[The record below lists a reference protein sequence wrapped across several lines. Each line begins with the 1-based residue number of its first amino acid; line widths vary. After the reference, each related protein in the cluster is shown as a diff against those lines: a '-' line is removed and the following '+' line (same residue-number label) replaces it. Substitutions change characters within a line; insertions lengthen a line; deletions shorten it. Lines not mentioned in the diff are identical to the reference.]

1 MQILTNTLNFIA
13 NAGDYFERT
22 DEKTRRLKRIL
33 SILLVLILLGLWA
46 NMVIR
51 ATRGHGSQ
59 YDDFTEFS
67 RDLLFNQV
75 NVYEVYDLD
84 VTSIG
89 KYPPFFAMVY
99 APLVP
104 LPLPLGAAIWFLF
117 SVVMM
122 VLASKAAVNIVMRF
136 SEISSMPHQTAL
148 WAVPLALIGVVTIT
162 NLETSQVNIF
172 IFSLVL
178 LGLDQFSKNKD
189 MQAGLLLGVATA
201 IKITPGLFI
210 AYFFYK
216 RSWKMVF
223 WASAGVLICWGVI
236 LPLALTPSRFLPV
249 LESWLGIFFSFIT
262 EGTIAEGV
270 TGFRHTNQ
278 SLSAV
283 IYRFF
288 TDTPAN
294 GGFENFYVN
303 ILNLSYTTAGWIM
316 KILKIGILVGLALVC
331 RAPMKGR
338 KDPRIPL
345 ELSLVAIATLYLSPI
360 SWINHYIVMIL
371 PFVVAYFFVKSRKP
385 LDQQGHKM
393 LVALAWSAFL
403 VAMIHPLIMTVSLP
417 FFGSLLM
424 VIFLIK
430 GIRWLKPSAEVVR

>member
-1 MQILTNTLNFIA
+1 MQILANTLNFIV

-22 DEKTRRLKRIL
+22 DEKTKKIKRIL
-33 SILLVLILLGLWA
+33 IILLVLTLLGLWA

-104 LPLPLGAAIWFLF
+104 LPLTIGAAIWFLF
-117 SVVMM
+117 SLVMM
-122 VLASKAAVNIVMRF
+122 VLSARAGVSMVMRF
-136 SEISSMPHQTAL
+136 SGISSMPHQAAL
-148 WAVPLALIGVVTIT
+148 WAVPLALIAVVTIT

-178 LGLDQFSKNKD
+178 FGLDQFSKNRD
-189 MQAGLLLGVATA
+189 MRAGLLLGAATA

-216 RSWKMVF
+216 RSWKTVF
-223 WASAGVLICWGVI
+223 WSVAGVLICWGVI
-236 LPLALTPSRFLPV
+236 LPLVLTPSRFLPV
-249 LESWLGIFFSFIT
+249 LDSWLGIFLSFIT
-262 EGTIAEGV
+262 DGTMAEGI

-283 IYRFF
+283 VYRFF
-288 TDTPAN
+288 THTPAG

-303 ILNLSYTTAGWIM
+303 VLNLSYGTADWIM
-316 KILKIGILVGLALVC
+316 KIIKLAILAGLAIVC

-338 KDPRIPL
+338 RDPRIPF

-371 PFVVAYFFVKSRKP
+371 PFIVAYFFIKTREP
-385 LDQQGHKM
+385 LDLPGRKM

-417 FFGSLLM
+417 FFGSLMM
-424 VIFLIK
+424 VVALIRTHSVTLR
-430 GIRWLKPSAEVVR
+430 GEIG

>member
-1 MQILTNTLNFIA
+1 MQILANALNFIV
-13 NAGDYFERT
+13 NAGDYFEKT
-22 DEKTRRLKRIL
+22 DEKTRKLKRIL

-99 APLVP
+99 APFVP
-104 LPLPLGAAIWFLF
+104 LPLIPGAALWFLF
-117 SVVMM
+117 SAAMM
-122 VLASKAAVNIVMRF
+122 VLSVRAGVSMVMRF
-136 SEISSMPHQTAL
+136 SGVTSMPHPTAL
-148 WAVPLALIGVVTIT
+148 WAVPLALIAVVTIT

-178 LGLDQFSKNKD
+178 FGLDQFAKNRD
-189 MQAGLLLGVATA
+189 MRAGLLLGAATA

-216 RSWKMVF
+216 KSWKTVF
-223 WASAGVLICWGVI
+223 WAVVGVIICWGVI
-236 LPLALTPSRFLPV
+236 LPLALTPSRFLPI
-249 LESWLGIFFSFIT
+249 LESWLGIFLSFIT
-262 EGTIAEGV
+262 EGTMAEGI

-288 TDTPAN
+288 TNTPAN

-303 ILNLSYTTAGWIM
+303 ILNLSYGTADWIM
-316 KILKIGILVGLALVC
+316 KILKLAILAGLAFVC

-338 KDPRIPL
+338 NDPRIPF

-371 PFVVAYFFVKSRKP
+371 PFIVAYFFIKTRGPSDVPGR
-385 LDQQGHKM
+385 KM
-393 LVALAWSAFL
+393 LIALAWSAFL
-403 VAMIHPLIMTVSLP
+403 VAMIHPLVMTVSLP
-417 FFGSLLM
+417 FFGSLVM
-424 VIFLIK
+424 VIALIRTHSVTLSRE
-430 GIRWLKPSAEVVR
+430 IR

>member
-1 MQILTNTLNFIA
+1 MQILTNTLNFIV
-13 NAGDYFERT
+13 NAGAYFEKT
-22 DEKTRRLKRIL
+22 DEKTRKLKRIL
-33 SILLVLILLGLWA
+33 TILLVLTLLGLWA

-67 RDLLFNQV
+67 RDLLFNQID
-75 NVYEVYDLD
+75 VYEVYDMN

-117 SVVMM
+117 SLVMM
-122 VLASKAAVNIVMRF
+122 VLATRAGANMVMRF
-136 SEISSMPHQTAL
+136 SGISSMPHQTAL
-148 WAVPLALIGVVTIT
+148 WAVPLALMAVVTIT

-178 LGLDQFSKNKD
+178 LGLDQFSRNRD
-189 MQAGLLLGVATA
+189 MQAGLLLGAATA

-216 RSWKMVF
+216 KSWRTVF
-223 WASAGVLICWGVI
+223 WAVGGVLICWGII
-236 LPLALTPSRFLPV
+236 LPLALTPSRFIPV
-249 LESWLGIFFSFIT
+249 LESWLGIFLSFVT
-262 EGTIAEGV
+262 EGTMAEGIQ
-270 TGFRHTNQ
+270 GFRHTNQ

-288 TDTPAN
+288 TNTPAN

-303 ILNLSYTTAGWIM
+303 ILSLSYETADWIM
-316 KILKIGILVGLALVC
+316 RILKIAIFVGLALVC

-338 KDPRIPL
+338 KDPRIPF

-371 PFVVAYFFVKSRKP
+371 PFLVAYIFIKTREP
-385 LDQQGHKM
+385 LDHPGRKM

-417 FFGSLLM
+417 FFGSLIM
-424 VIFLIK
+424 VIALIRTHSVTLSREI
-430 GIRWLKPSAEVVR
+430 G

>member
-1 MQILTNTLNFIA
+1 MQILTNTLDFIT
-13 NAGDYFERT
+13 NAGAYFERT
-22 DEKTRRLKRIL
+22 DEKTRKLKRIL
-33 SILLVLILLGLWA
+33 TILLVLTLLGLWA

-67 RDLLFNQV
+67 RDLLYNQID
-75 NVYEVYDLD
+75 VYEVYDLD

-104 LPLPLGAAIWFLF
+104 LPLPVGAAIWFLI
-117 SVVMM
+117 SSVMM
-122 VLASKAAVNIVMRF
+122 VLGTRAGLNMVMRF
-136 SEISSMPHQTAL
+136 SGVSAMPHQTAL
-148 WAVPLALIGVVTIT
+148 WAVPLALMAVVTIT

-178 LGLDQFSKNKD
+178 LGLDQFSRNRD
-189 MQAGLLLGVATA
+189 MQAGLLLGAATA
-201 IKITPGLFI
+201 IKITPGLFV

-223 WASAGVLICWGVI
+223 WSAAGVLICWGII
-236 LPLALTPSRFLPV
+236 LPLALTPSRFLPI
-249 LESWLGIFFSFIT
+249 LESWLGIFLSFVT
-262 EGTIAEGV
+262 EGTMAEGIP
-270 TGFRHTNQ
+270 GFRHTNQ

-288 TDTPAN
+288 TNTPAD
-294 GGFENFYVN
+294 GGFDDFYVN
-303 ILNLSYTTAGWIM
+303 VLNLSYETADWIM
-316 KILKIGILVGLALVC
+316 RILKIAIFAGLALVC

-338 KDPRIPL
+338 KDPRIPF

-371 PFVVAYFFVKSRKP
+371 PFIVAYFFIKTRDP
-385 LDQQGHKM
+385 ADQPGRKM
-393 LVALAWSAFL
+393 LIALAWSAFL

-417 FFGSLLM
+417 FFGSLVM
-424 VIFLIK
+424 VVALIRTHSVTLRREI
-430 GIRWLKPSAEVVR
+430 G

>member
-1 MQILTNTLNFIA
+1 MQILSNTLNFIV
-13 NAGDYFERT
+13 NAGAYFERT
-22 DEKTRRLKRIL
+22 DEKTRKLKRIL
-33 SILLVLILLGLWA
+33 SILLILILLGLGV

-67 RDLLFNQV
+67 RDLLFNQI
-75 NVYEVYDLD
+75 NVYDVYDLN

-89 KYPPFFAMVY
+89 KYPPFFSMVY

-104 LPLPLGAAIWFLF
+104 LPLTVGAAIWFLV
-117 SVVMM
+117 SLVMM
-122 VLASKAAVNIVMRF
+122 VLGTRAGAEMVRRF
-136 SEISSMPHQTAL
+136 SGVSSMPHPAAL
-148 WAVPLALIGVVTIT
+148 WAVPLALMAVVTIT

-178 LGLDQFSKNKD
+178 LGLNQFSKNRD
-189 MQAGLLLGVATA
+189 IQAGLLLGVATA
-201 IKITPGLFI
+201 IKITPGLFV

-216 RSWKMVF
+216 KAWKTVF
-223 WASAGVLICWGVI
+223 WAVIGVLICWGVI
-236 LPLALTPSRFLPV
+236 LPLVLTPPRFIPV
-249 LESWLGIFFSFIT
+249 LESWLGIFLSFVT
-262 EGTIAEGV
+262 DGTMAEGIP
-270 TGFRHTNQ
+270 GFRHTNQ

-288 TDTPAN
+288 TRIPAD
-294 GGFENFYVN
+294 GGLGDFYVN
-303 ILNLSYTTAGWIM
+303 FLDLSYPVVDWIM
-316 KILKIGILVGLALVC
+316 RILKLAIFAGLAIVC

-338 KDPRIPL
+338 KDPRIPF

-371 PFVVAYFFVKSRKP
+371 PFLTAYCFIKTRDP
-385 LDQQGHKM
+385 EDRPGRKM

-417 FFGSLLM
+417 FFGSLVM
-424 VIFLIK
+424 VIALIRTHSITLSREI
-430 GIRWLKPSAEVVR
+430 G